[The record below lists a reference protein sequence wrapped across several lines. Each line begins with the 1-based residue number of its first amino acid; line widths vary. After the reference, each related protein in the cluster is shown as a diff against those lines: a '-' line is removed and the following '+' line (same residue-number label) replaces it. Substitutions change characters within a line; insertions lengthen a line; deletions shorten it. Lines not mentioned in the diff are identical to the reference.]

1 MSEKPLDLKDFE
13 IIGVKIPEKAWRV
26 LVSGEK
32 FNEERFRKY
41 WKTTSDDEN
50 IYRNV
55 IITQMIEICKESIRL
70 TSKEIKQRIREAC
83 EFYLR
88 YKNNPKS
95 LIKEHPKYKEEMI
108 KENSVTTCV
117 SDGILFGELK
127 LLEEEKEII
136 ILRKYN
142 EWLFKLAFRGVLER

>member
-1 MSEKPLDLKDFE
+1 MSEKPLNLDTSENQVIDLF
-13 IIGVKIPEKAWRV
+13 VKSWRAK
-26 LVSGEK
+26 S
-32 FNEERFRKY
+32 
-41 WKTTSDDEN
+41 SDECSYPFTEQN
-50 IYRNV
+50 NWTGTAVMEFMLFTLR
-55 IITQMIEICKESIRL
+55 EF
-70 TSKEIKQRIREAC
+70 KQRIKEAC